1 MNKTIITAAITGGI
15 HVPSMSPY
23 LPVTTEEIIDE
34 SVRACEAG
42 AAVVHIHAREPEDGR
57 PSSDIEIFREIL
69 TGIKARCDVIV
80 CISTGG
86 RVGMSPEE
94 RIATVKE
101 LKPELASFN
110 TGSMNFALYPLL
122 DKIENFKYQW
132 EKDFLASTEKLVFHN
147 TFDVLKHFCSTMEE
161 IDTRPEIEIY
171 DVGMINNTYQL
182 IQEGYFNG
190 PLYMQ
195 FVMGILGGIPAAA
208 DNLLFL
214 YNSSKQAF
222 KEFQWS
228 VCAAGKHQFPMG
240 VTNLILGGHMRVG
253 LEDSLYIAPG
263 ELAKS
268 NAEQVEKAVRLS
280 KELFREPAAPDEV
293 REMLE
298 LKGKDK
304 VNF

>member
-23 LPVTTEEIIDE
+23 IPLTAKEIIDE
-34 SVRACEAG
+34 SVKAYEAG
-42 AAVVHIHAREPEDGR
+42 AAVVHIHARDPKDGR

-69 TGIKARCDVIV
+69 TGIKARCDVII

-122 DKIENFKYQW
+122 NKIDKFKYEW
-132 EKDFLASTEKLVFHN
+132 EEEFLKATEKLVFHN
-147 TFDVLKHFCSTMEE
+147 TFDVLKHFCKTMEE
-161 IDTRPEIEIY
+161 IGAKPEIEIY
-171 DVGMINNTYQL
+171 DISMINNTQQL
-182 IQEGYFNG
+182 INEGYLKDD
-190 PLYMQ
+190 LYLQ
-195 FVMGILGGIPAAA
+195 FVMGILGGIPASI
-208 DNLLFL
+208 DNLLYL
-214 YNSSKQAF
+214 HNSAKQTF
-222 KEFQWS
+222 NNFQWS
-228 VCAAGKHQFPMG
+228 VCAAGKHQFPIG
-240 VTNLILGGHMRVG
+240 VTSLVLGGHMRVG

-268 NAEQVEKAVRLS
+268 NAEQVEKAVRIS
-280 KELFREPAAPDEV
+280 RELFREPATPEDA
-293 REMLE
+293 RKMLG
-298 LKGKDK
+298 LKGIDK
-304 VNF
+304 VNY